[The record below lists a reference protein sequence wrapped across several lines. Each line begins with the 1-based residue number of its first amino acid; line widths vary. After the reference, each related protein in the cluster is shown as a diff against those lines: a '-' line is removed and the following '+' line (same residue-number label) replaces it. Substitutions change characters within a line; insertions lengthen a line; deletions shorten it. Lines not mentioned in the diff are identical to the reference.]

1 MRNSVVSFLL
11 LALMAVTLS
20 GCAVAGAIFKGGMAV
35 GIFIAVVVVVL
46 VFVLFGR
53 S

>member
-11 LALMAVTLS
+11 LALMAVALS
-20 GCAVAGAIFKGGMAV
+20 GCAVADIFKGGIAV

-46 VFVLFGR
+46 VVVLFGR